1 MPVIRKKWKKV
12 SRMKK
17 ILIILGIVVSVV
29 LFVVIGFVT
38 TNNHVIVLE
47 EQIKE
52 SESSIKIQEKR
63 RLDLIVNL
71 VDTVKSYNK
80 YEQETLSKI
89 VDARSKA
96 VDGQVE
102 EAEKL
107 INLVVEQYPE
117 LKSNENYKQVMT
129 EMSVTEN
136 LIAEHRN
143 NYNEQIKS
151 YNKYTKK
158 FPNSLILN
166 MMGYDKQEY
175 EYLNYEVSE
184 DAPTNLWD

>member
-1 MPVIRKKWKKV
+1 
-12 SRMKK
+12 MKK
-17 ILIILGIVVSVV
+17 ILIILGVVVSVV

-52 SESSIKIQEKR
+52 SKSSIKIQEKR

-71 VDTVKSYNK
+71 VDTVKSYNE

>member
-1 MPVIRKKWKKV
+1 
-12 SRMKK
+12 MKK

-71 VDTVKSYNK
+71 VDTVKSYNE

-96 VDGQVE
+96 IDGQVE

-117 LKSNENYKQVMT
+117 LKSNENYKQVMI

-166 MMGYDKQEY
+166 MMGYDRQKY

>member
-1 MPVIRKKWKKV
+1 
-12 SRMKK
+12 MKK
-17 ILIILGIVVSVV
+17 NLIILGIVVSVV

-38 TNNHVIVLE
+38 TNNQVIVLE

>member
-1 MPVIRKKWKKV
+1 
-12 SRMKK
+12 MKK
-17 ILIILGIVVSVV
+17 NLIILGIVVSVI
-29 LFVVIGFVT
+29 LFIIICFATV
-38 TNNHVIVLE
+38 NNHVIVLE

-71 VDTVKSYNK
+71 VDTVKSYNE

-96 VDGQVE
+96 IDGQVE

-117 LKSNENYKQVMT
+117 LKSNENYKQVMI

-166 MMGYDKQEY
+166 MMGYDRQEY

>member
-1 MPVIRKKWKKV
+1 
-12 SRMKK
+12 MKK
-17 ILIILGIVVSVV
+17 ILIIAGIILSIV
-29 LFVVIGFVT
+29 LFTMISFAT

-63 RLDLIVNL
+63 RLDLIINL

-96 VDGQVE
+96 VDGQVD

-151 YNKYTKK
+151 YNKYVKK
-158 FPNSLILN
+158 FPNS
-166 MMGYDKQEY
+166 
-175 EYLNYEVSE
+175 
-184 DAPTNLWD
+184 

>member
-1 MPVIRKKWKKV
+1 
-12 SRMKK
+12 MKK

-71 VDTVKSYNK
+71 VDTVKSYNE

-96 VDGQVE
+96 VGGQFE

-107 INLVVEQYPE
+107 INLVVEQYPA

-143 NYNEQIKS
+143 NYNQQIKS

-166 MMGYDKQEY
+166 MMGYEKQEY

-184 DAPTNLWD
+184 DVPTNLWD

>member
-1 MPVIRKKWKKV
+1 
-12 SRMKK
+12 MKK
-17 ILIILGIVVSVV
+17 ILIIFGIVVSII
-29 LFVVIGFVT
+29 LFTIICFAT
-38 TNNHVIVLE
+38 TNNHVIALE

-63 RLDLIVNL
+63 RIDLILNL

-80 YEQETLSKI
+80 YEQDTLSKI
-89 VDARSKA
+89 VEARSKA
-96 VDGQVE
+96 TDGQAE

-117 LKSNENYKQVMT
+117 LKSNENYKQVMI

-151 YNKYTKK
+151 YNKYVKK
-158 FPNSLILN
+158 FPNNLILSI
-166 MMGYDKQEY
+166 MGYDKQNY
-175 EYLNYEVSE
+175 KYLDYEVSE

>member
-1 MPVIRKKWKKV
+1 
-12 SRMKK
+12 MKK
-17 ILIILGIVVSVV
+17 ILIIAGIILSIV
-29 LFVVIGFVT
+29 LFTMISFAT

-63 RLDLIVNL
+63 RLDLIINL

-96 VDGQVE
+96 VDGQVDE
-102 EAEKL
+102 TEKL

-117 LKSNENYKQVMT
+117 LKSNENYKQAMT

-151 YNKYTKK
+151 YNKYVKK

-166 MMGYDKQEY
+166 IIGYDKQDY
-175 EYLNYEVSE
+175 EYLGYEVSS

>member
-1 MPVIRKKWKKV
+1 
-12 SRMKK
+12 MKK

>member
-1 MPVIRKKWKKV
+1 
-12 SRMKK
+12 MKK
-17 ILIILGIVVSVV
+17 ILIIFGIVLSII
-29 LFVVIGFVT
+29 LFTIICFAT
-38 TNNHVIVLE
+38 TNNYVIVLE

-63 RLDLIVNL
+63 RIDLILNL

-80 YEQETLSKI
+80 YEQDTLSKI
-89 VDARSKA
+89 VEARSKA
-96 VDGQVE
+96 TDGQAE

-117 LKSNENYKQVMT
+117 LKSNENYKQVMI
-129 EMSVTEN
+129 EMSLTEN

-151 YNKYTKK
+151 YNKYVKK
-158 FPNSLILN
+158 FPNNLILSI
-166 MMGYDKQEY
+166 MGYEKQNY
-175 EYLNYEVSE
+175 KYLDYEVSE
-184 DAPTNLWD
+184 DAPTDLWD

>member
-1 MPVIRKKWKKV
+1 
-12 SRMKK
+12 MKK
-17 ILIILGIVVSVV
+17 ILIIAGIILSIV
-29 LFVVIGFVT
+29 LFTMISFAT

-47 EQIKE
+47 EQIIE

-63 RLDLIVNL
+63 RLDLIINL

-80 YEQETLSKI
+80 YEQETLSQI
-89 VDARSKA
+89 VYARSKA

-151 YNKYTKK
+151 YNKYVKK

-166 MMGYDKQEY
+166 IIGYDKQDY
-175 EYLNYEVSE
+175 EYLDYEVSS

>member
-1 MPVIRKKWKKV
+1 
-12 SRMKK
+12 MKK
-17 ILIILGIVVSVV
+17 ILIIAGIILSIV
-29 LFVVIGFVT
+29 LFTMISFAT

-63 RLDLIVNL
+63 RLDLIINL

-96 VDGQVE
+96 VDGQVD

-151 YNKYTKK
+151 YNKYVKK

-166 MMGYDKQEY
+166 IIGYDKQDY
-175 EYLNYEVSE
+175 EYLGYEVSS

>member
-1 MPVIRKKWKKV
+1 
-12 SRMKK
+12 MKK
-17 ILIILGIVVSVV
+17 LLIIVGIILSIV
-29 LFVVIGFVT
+29 LFTMISFAT
-38 TNNHVIVLE
+38 TNNYIIVLE

-63 RLDLIVNL
+63 RLDLIINL

-96 VDGQVE
+96 VDGQVD

-151 YNKYTKK
+151 YNKYVKK

-166 MMGYDKQEY
+166 IIGYDKQDY
-175 EYLNYEVSE
+175 EYLDYEVSS

>member
-1 MPVIRKKWKKV
+1 
-12 SRMKK
+12 MKK
-17 ILIILGIVVSVV
+17 NLIILGIVVSVI
-29 LFVVIGFVT
+29 LFIIICFATV
-38 TNNHVIVLE
+38 NNHVIVLE

-63 RLDLIVNL
+63 RLDLIINL

-80 YEQETLSKI
+80 YEQDTLSKI
-89 VDARSKA
+89 VEARSKA
-96 VDGQVE
+96 TDGEVE

-117 LKSNENYKQVMT
+117 LKSNENYKQVMI

-151 YNKYTKK
+151 YSKYTKK
-158 FPNSLILN
+158 FPNNLILRII
-166 MMGYDKQEY
+166 GYAKKDYK
-175 EYLNYEVSE
+175 YLEYEVSE
-184 DAPTNLWD
+184 DAPTDLWD